1 VFAKRV
7 VKKYWKHVA
16 STIFEREVGTIS
28 HMKHEAKNFSAL
40 NILARIL
47 AAKQKKK

>member
-1 VFAKRV
+1 MNVFPNICNKDFKCDTLA
-7 VKKYWKHVA
+7 
-16 STIFEREVGTIS
+16 ILLPI
-28 HMKHEAKNFSAL
+28 AKNFSAL